1 MAKLTQEE
9 LDRIKDRTFNL
20 AVKGIR
26 FTVENIDL
34 VTING
39 MPLKDFLE
47 GVAWLGE
54 SSYRL
59 QTLITL
65 AHKYGVELTDE
76 TDLFRCDHELTKA
89 IEPRIMPP
97 GMTWPRF
104 EDGEP
109 VEFGD
114 IIDRNEYCEADA
126 NFVVLS
132 LDGSCYGLLSDY
144 DGELHEAGERIKRPE
159 TLQDVIEDIDK
170 CFNEYWGCTGYGC
183 DECPAKISG
192 ETPDD
197 YYKTNGNCHIAMHKD
212 IKRRLEAVAK
222 RMGGDGE
229 SKADSPVEIPERKTC
244 PHCGRSHVI
253 TTKVITIGEGRYR
266 ESETDLCLTCGRD
279 LPGEQ

>member
-26 FTVENIDL
+26 FTVGDIDL

-39 MPLKDFLE
+39 MPLKEFLE

-89 IEPRIMPP
+89 IEQRIMPP
-97 GMTWPRF
+97 GTTWPKF

-109 VEFGD
+109 VKFGD
-114 IIDRNEYCEADA
+114 EIRLNNHCGKVNSVKFYPNGNRSIKAFCED
-126 NFVVLS
+126 NIWDFVLIS
-132 LDGSCYGLLSDY
+132 KDECAK
-144 DGELHEAGERIKRPE
+144 HPE
-159 TLQDVIEDIDK
+159 PKQDTLQNVIRSIIYELSIKDHCEDDAG
-170 CFNEYWGCTGYGC
+170 FLW
-183 DECPAKISG
+183 KII
-192 ETPDD
+192 E
-197 YYKTNGNCHIAMHKD
+197 
-212 IKRRLEAVAK
+212 RLKALEE
-222 RMGGDGE
+222 RMGGE
-229 SKADSPVEIPERKTC
+229 E
-244 PHCGRSHVI
+244 
-253 TTKVITIGEGRYR
+253 
-266 ESETDLCLTCGRD
+266 
-279 LPGEQ
+279 